1 MMFHVASALA
11 ERDHYDAFVTGESL
25 GQVASQTL
33 LNIRA
38 EEAAAKVPVLRPLI
52 GFDKVEIIDIARR
65 IGTFDLSI
73 VPSLCCTIVP
83 ERPAT
88 RAKVS
93 DVLKAEEG
101 LDMATLVKMEL
112 DGIKEVE
119 F

>member
-1 MMFHVASALA
+1 M
-11 ERDHYDAFVTGESL
+11 
-25 GQVASQTL
+25 
-33 LNIRA
+33 NIRA

-65 IGTFDLSI
+65 IGTFDRSI

-101 LDMATLVKMEL
+101 LDMVTLVKMEL